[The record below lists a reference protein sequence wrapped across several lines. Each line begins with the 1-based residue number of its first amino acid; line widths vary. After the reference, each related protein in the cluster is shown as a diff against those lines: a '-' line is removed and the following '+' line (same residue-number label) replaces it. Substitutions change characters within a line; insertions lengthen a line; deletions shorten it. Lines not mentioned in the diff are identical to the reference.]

1 MVSGPSIVFVD
12 MISVIGGRVSM
23 TVFVAG
29 AGVCTIVSIIVTAV
43 GPFVLVAAAPPS
55 TGTTE

>member
-1 MVSGPSIVFVD
+1 